1 MGRMVKK
8 REKSNKPLIYI
19 LYKQVQANN
28 TNYR

>member
-8 REKSNKPLIYI
+8 REKSNKLLIYI